1 MTWRQIVDR
10 SEGHIAQLAPGFK
23 ERVAKWYQELI
34 MKKIPVLIYC
44 STRTPAEQD
53 ELFKKRPKVTNARGT
68 PVCQSFHCYG
78 RAVDAVPLAQSSTNG
93 LTACWD
99 DVKTYA
105 VMSEIGEKHRL
116 RTLSWETPHFEDA
129 DFKDCDKILVGSH
142 NGRGLLPA
150 AVEAVVN
157 HLVVV
162 AELRGAGAAACA
174 SGARAIAHTCS
185 GTCA

>member
-10 SEGHIAQLAPGFK
+10 SEGHIAKLAPGFK

-53 ELFKKRPKVTNARGT
+53 ELYKKRPKVTNARGT

-93 LTACWD
+93 LTTCWD

-105 VMSEIGEKHRL
+105 VMSEIGEKYRL
-116 RTLSWETPHFEDA
+116 RTLSWELPHFEDA
-129 DFKDCDKILVGSH
+129 DFKDWRELAKTTAQNTPVTSGSTK
-142 NGRGLLPA
+142 GLRNPNPNPNPNRTRR
-150 AVEAVVN
+150 VQI
-157 HLVVV
+157 
-162 AELRGAGAAACA
+162 RKP
-174 SGARAIAHTCS
+174 
-185 GTCA
+185 

>member
-10 SEGHIAQLAPGFK
+10 SEGHIARLAPGFK

-105 VMSEIGEKHRL
+105 VMSEIGEKYRL

-129 DFKDCDKILVGSH
+129 DYKDWRELAGKTESENSPGISGGTKLVRKSS
-142 NGRGLLPA
+142 RLPLSTSRK
-150 AVEAVVN
+150 VS
-157 HLVVV
+157 
-162 AELRGAGAAACA
+162 LRKP
-174 SGARAIAHTCS
+174 
-185 GTCA
+185 

>member
-10 SEGHIAQLAPGFK
+10 SEGHIAKLAPGFK

-105 VMSEIGEKHRL
+105 VMAEIGEKHRL
-116 RTLSWETPHFEDA
+116 RTLTWETPHFEDA
-129 DFKDCDKILVGSH
+129 DFKDWRELARSVGTQA
-142 NGRGLLPA
+142 PA
-150 AVEAVVN
+150 SVGTR
-157 HLVVV
+157 V
-162 AELRGAGAAACA
+162 AEKNRQVMQAQNSRGT
-174 SGARAIAHTCS
+174 SGSTKQVRRVRIRKP
-185 GTCA
+185 

>member
-10 SEGHIAQLAPGFK
+10 SEGHIARLAPGFK

-93 LTACWD
+93 L
-99 DVKTYA
+99 
-105 VMSEIGEKHRL
+105 

-129 DFKDCDKILVGSH
+129 DYKDWRELAGKTESENSPGISGGTKLVRKSS
-142 NGRGLLPA
+142 RLPLSTSRK
-150 AVEAVVN
+150 VS
-157 HLVVV
+157 
-162 AELRGAGAAACA
+162 LRKP
-174 SGARAIAHTCS
+174 
-185 GTCA
+185 

>member
-78 RAVDAVPLAQSSTNG
+78 RAVDAVPMAQSSTNG

-105 VMSEIGEKHRL
+105 VMSEIGEKYRL

-129 DFKDCDKILVGSH
+129 DYKDWRALAGKTGSENSPVSNGGTKLVRKSS
-142 NGRGLLPA
+142 RLPLSTSRK
-150 AVEAVVN
+150 VS
-157 HLVVV
+157 
-162 AELRGAGAAACA
+162 LRKP
-174 SGARAIAHTCS
+174 
-185 GTCA
+185 

>member
-10 SEGHIAQLAPGFK
+10 SEGHIAKLAPGFK

-53 ELFKKRPKVTNARGT
+53 ELFKKRPKVTHARGT

-99 DVKTYA
+99 DEKTYA
-105 VMSEIGEKHRL
+105 VMSEIGEKYRL
-116 RTLSWETPHFEDA
+116 RTLSWEAPHFEDA
-129 DFKDCDKILVGSH
+129 DFKDWRELAGVATSAPQSSRPTKQTKQVRKVGI
-142 NGRGLLPA
+142 RKP
-150 AVEAVVN
+150 
-157 HLVVV
+157 
-162 AELRGAGAAACA
+162 
-174 SGARAIAHTCS
+174 
-185 GTCA
+185 